1 MLEKEEFKKL
11 NKGFWIGFQTHMSKT
26 RNVNDKRINWINY
39 RSDVKS
45 IFIRLEVDGK
55 GARLCF
61 DIQEKDEELRNLIY
75 EQMTE
80 LKVVLEDIT
89 VEKPNWAPSFLL
101 QKRQDISR
109 IYWENDSLN
118 LYKIEDHQKIYEYL
132 RERLIKFDQFY
143 QEYKEILIAMVN

>member
-11 NKGFWIGFQTHMSKT
+11 NKGFWVGFQAHMSKT

-61 DIQEKDEELRNLIY
+61 DIQEKD
-75 EQMTE
+75 
-80 LKVVLEDIT
+80 
-89 VEKPNWAPSFLL
+89 
-101 QKRQDISR
+101 
-109 IYWENDSLN
+109 
-118 LYKIEDHQKIYEYL
+118 
-132 RERLIKFDQFY
+132 
-143 QEYKEILIAMVN
+143 

>member
-11 NKGFWIGFQTHMSKT
+11 NKGFWVGFQAHMSKT
-26 RNVNDKRINWINY
+26 RNSNDKRINWVNY

-45 IFIRLEVDGK
+45 IYIRLEVDGK

-89 VEKPNWAPSFLL
+89 VEKPIWAPSFLL

-109 IYWENDSLN
+109 IYWENNTLN
-118 LYKIEDHQKIYEYL
+118 LYKIEDHHKIYEYL